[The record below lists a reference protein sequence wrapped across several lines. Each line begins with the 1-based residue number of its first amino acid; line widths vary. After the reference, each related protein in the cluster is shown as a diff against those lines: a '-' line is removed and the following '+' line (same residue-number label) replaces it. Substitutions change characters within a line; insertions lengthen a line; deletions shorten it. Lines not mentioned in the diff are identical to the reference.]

1 VIGRFEHQQTRLT
14 GYVTGIN
21 ISVVTSSVLLLT
33 PVRGMVGDVLEPRRV
48 RLRDRLAARLGAH
61 RLDRRL
67 AAGVPPERSAALSL
81 RAARLI
87 EPAVGAALARRLELI
102 VAEADGRLLPRA
114 RIAARRRAVF
124 EAAGELDALA
134 RRLAAP
140 DPRGVRGVAQA
151 RLLLTDGCG
160 PLYSHRSG
168 EDLTGAV
175 RRARAALEL
184 I

>member
-1 VIGRFEHQQTRLT
+1 VFVHQRTHLT

-21 ISVVTSSVLLLT
+21 ITAVTSSVLLLT
-33 PVRGMVGDVLEPRRV
+33 PVRGVAGDVLEPRRV
-48 RLRDRLAARLGAH
+48 RWRDRLVARLRSYH
-61 RLDRRL
+61 LDRRL

-87 EPAVGAALARRLELI
+87 DPGAGADLGRRLQTV

-114 RIAARRRAVF
+114 RIAPRRRAVL
-124 EAAGELDALA
+124 EAADELEALA
-134 RRLAAP
+134 RRLAGP
-140 DPRGVRGVAQA
+140 EPRAARGVAQA
-151 RLLLTDGCG
+151 RLLLVEGGG

-168 EDLTGAV
+168 EDLPAAV

>member
-1 VIGRFEHQQTRLT
+1 LT

-21 ISVVTSSVLLLT
+21 ISMVTSSVLLLT
-33 PVRGMVGDVLEPRRV
+33 EARGVVGEILEPRRV
-48 RLRDRLAARLGAH
+48 RLRDRLVARLRTYH
-61 RLDRRL
+61 LDRRL

-81 RAARLI
+81 RAAELI
-87 EPAVGAALARRLELI
+87 APGLGAALARRFEAV

-114 RIAARRRAVF
+114 RVAVRRRAVF
-124 EAAGELDALA
+124 EAAPDLDALA

-140 DPRGVRGVAQA
+140 EPRAARGVAQA
-151 RLLLTDGCG
+151 RLLLVEGAG
-160 PLYSHRSG
+160 PLYSHRGG
-168 EDLTGAV
+168 ENLTAAV

>member
-1 VIGRFEHQQTRLT
+1 VFGHQQNHLT

-33 PVRGMVGDVLEPRRV
+33 HVRGTTGEVLEPRSV
-48 RLRDRLAARLGAH
+48 RRRDRLVARLRTYH
-61 RLDRRL
+61 LDRRL

-87 EPAVGAALARRLELI
+87 DPGVGADIARRLQTI

-114 RIAARRRAVF
+114 RVAARRRAVF
-124 EAAGELDALA
+124 EAADALDALA
-134 RRLAAP
+134 RRLAGPEPCA
-140 DPRGVRGVAQA
+140 VRGVALA
-151 RLLLTDGCG
+151 RLLLVEGVG
-160 PLYSHRSG
+160 PLYSGRSG
-168 EDLTGAV
+168 EDLGAAV

>member
-1 VIGRFEHQQTRLT
+1 MTR
-14 GYVTGIN
+14 
-21 ISVVTSSVLLLT
+21 SVLLLT
-33 PVRGMVGDVLEPRRV
+33 PVRGVAGDVIEPRRV
-48 RLRDRLAARLGAH
+48 RLRDRLTARLRAH
-61 RLDRRL
+61 GLDRRL
-67 AAGVPPERSAALSL
+67 ADGVPPECSAALSL

-87 EPAVGAALARRLELI
+87 EPGASAALGRRLEHI

-114 RIAARRRAVF
+114 RVAARRRPVL
-124 EAAGELDALA
+124 EAADELAALA

-160 PLYSHRSG
+160 PMYSHRSG
-168 EDLTGAV
+168 EDLTAAV

>member
-1 VIGRFEHQQTRLT
+1 LT
-14 GYVTGIN
+14 GYITGVN
-21 ISVVTSSVLLLT
+21 ISVVTSSVVLLT
-33 PVRGMVGDVLEPRRV
+33 PVRGVVSDVLEPRRV
-48 RLRDRLAARLGAH
+48 RLRDRLVARLRTYH
-61 RLDRRL
+61 LDRRL

-87 EPAVGAALARRLELI
+87 HPSMGKALASRLQTI

-124 EAAGELDALA
+124 EAAHELDALA
-134 RRLAAP
+134 RRLAGAE
-140 DPRGVRGVAQA
+140 PRAARGVAQA
-151 RLLLTDGCG
+151 RLLLVEGGG

-168 EDLTGAV
+168 EDLTAVV